1 MCDPFIGQVVLFAG
15 SFAPRGWEFCHG
27 QLLDINRN
35 QSLYSIV
42 GTTYGGDGRTTFALP
57 DLRGRVPLGAG
68 SGPGLSSRSCGDK
81 GGKELVTLTV
91 AEMPNHNHIATGSQ
105 FEGDRTVPVEAVPS
119 RSPLRD
125 LQYASSPDTEMHPEA
140 VQPAGGGQAHD
151 NMSPFLGLNYII
163 AVTGIY
169 PSRP

>member
-1 MCDPFIGQVVLFAG
+1 MCDPFIGQIVLFAG
-15 SFAPRGWEFCHG
+15 NFAPRGWQYCHG
-27 QLLDINRN
+27 QLMAIQDN
-35 QSLYSIV
+35 QSLFSIL
-42 GTTYGGDGRTTFALP
+42 GATYGGDGRTTFALP

-68 SGPGLSSRSCGDK
+68 SGPGLTSRRLGGE
-81 GGKELVTLTV
+81 GGKEAVTLMV

-125 LQYASSPDTEMHPEA
+125 LQYASSPDSEMHPEA
-140 VQPAGGGQAHD
+140 VQPAGGSQAHE
-151 NMSPFLGLNYII
+151 NMQPFLGLNYII

-169 PSRP
+169 PPRP